1 MLLLPCRNLDE
12 VAAFHLGPSSTPGSQ
27 LRPWTAEREAP
38 GYGEG
43 SAAAATMLQAQQL
56 AEWLLSEAATAAS
69 AAVTEAAAAAA
80 AALAARCGAGA
91 GESASGPA
99 VPARLPSEPASRAA
113 SHSLASL
120 VSRAASMA
128 TGVAAPLGGMRS
140 PGVAPLAPGAAAPPS
155 PLSSAAGIACAPA
168 TGVLQ
173 PQLLF
178 VASGALGQVAS
189 MARLP
194 PAACHVLLELEAAM
208 ACGGAPGDC
217 PSSPASPFVE
227 GSTPQGPG
235 NSLVPSAGSKG
246 SGAADCTW
254 TPGAS
259 ATSALACPALL
270 PLGGQPQRQYRGM
283 VRRNQ
288 LTRFFAPE
296 DR

>member
-12 VAAFHLGPSSTPGSQ
+12 VAAFHMGPSSTPGSQ

-43 SAAAATMLQAQQL
+43 AAAAATMLQAQQL
-56 AEWLLSEAATAAS
+56 AEWLLSEATTAAF

-80 AALAARCGAGA
+80 AVAARCGTGA
-91 GESASGPA
+91 SENASGPA
-99 VPARLPSEPASRAA
+99 VSARLPSEPASRAA
-113 SHSLASL
+113 PLPLASL
-120 VSRAASMA
+120 VSRAASLA

-140 PGVAPLAPGAAAPPS
+140 PGVAPLALGAAAPRS
-155 PLSSAAGIACAPA
+155 PILSAAGIPRVPA

-178 VASGALGQVAS
+178 VASGASGQVAS
-189 MARLP
+189 LARLP

-208 ACGGAPGDC
+208 ACSGAPVDC
-217 PSSPASPFVE
+217 ASSPASPFVE

-235 NSLVPSAGSKG
+235 NSLGPSAGSKG
-246 SGAADCTW
+246 SGAADWTW

-259 ATSALACPALL
+259 AQTALACPALL